1 MHGQAKLFNDV
12 FVSPPELTVSRPG
25 RNEDLVN
32 KRDECLVDRYYYY
45 GKFSLMRYDAI
56 LQSLQDEFFIEEFT
70 IQKRINQNYDQLA
83 QLKTQKPQRDFFKKK
98 WPHLVWA

>member
-12 FVSPPELTVSRPG
+12 FVSVPELTVSRPG
-25 RNEDLVN
+25 RNEDLIN

-45 GKFSLMRYDAI
+45 GKFSLKRYDAI
-56 LQSLQDEFFIEEFT
+56 LQDLQDEFFIEEFT
-70 IQKRINQNYDQLA
+70 IQKRINQNFDQLA
-83 QLKTQKPQRDFFKKK
+83 ELKAKKPQRDYFKKK